1 MTVPTLDLAALT
13 PYLDAVVE
21 GGLAGPLVA
30 DLVAGGRSNP
40 TYSLTDGTR
49 AWILRRPPYGEYV
62 ASGHDMGRE
71 ARVMGAL
78 GGSTVPVPAV
88 LVHCEDD
95 AVIGAP
101 FYVMDRLD
109 GRTYRT
115 PDDTATL
122 TEPQRAGI
130 SNAMLDTLVDLHAI
144 EPASVGLEGWGR
156 PDGYLERQVARWGR
170 QWEAVKTGERAEPA
184 VLLDRLT
191 RSLPESR
198 FPGIVHGDFKI
209 DNIMVAPD
217 DPTRILGVL
226 DWEMATL
233 GDTLADLGV
242 LVSFWDEPGRFFNPV
257 TQGATAQPGFPSARE
272 VVEGYVSRRGISLD
286 DLDWYIVF
294 ADFKIAVILE
304 QIHSRHLQGTTVG
317 GGFDD
322 IGDMVG
328 PLLERALERAGTAA
342 DPVLRGATTGA

>member
-1 MTVPTLDLAALT
+1 MSPSLDLDRLT
-13 PYLDAVVE
+13 PYLDSVVV
-21 GGLAGPLVA
+21 GGLAGPLTA

-40 TYSLTDGTR
+40 TYALGDGEQQ
-49 AWILRRPPYGEYV
+49 WILRRPPYGEYV

-71 ARVMGAL
+71 ARVMSAL
-78 GGSTVPVPAV
+78 GGSSVPVPAV
-88 LVHCEDD
+88 LVHCEDT

-109 GRTYRT
+109 GVTYRT
-115 PDDTATL
+115 PADTVRL
-122 TEPQRAGI
+122 SEHDRAGI
-130 SNAMLDTLVDLHAI
+130 SHAMLDTLVDLHAI
-144 EPASVGLEGWGR
+144 EPAAVGLGGWGR

-170 QWEAVKTGERAEPA
+170 QWSAVATSERSEPA
-184 VLLDRLT
+184 ILLDRLT
-191 RSLPESR
+191 RSLPTMR

-217 DPTRILGVL
+217 DATKILGVL
-226 DWEMATL
+226 DWEMATT
-233 GDTLADLGV
+233 GDTLADLGI

-257 TQGATAQPGFPSARE
+257 TQGATAQPGFPSVRE
-272 VVEGYVSRRGISLD
+272 MVEGYVTRRGIALD

-317 GGFDD
+317 DGFDD

-328 PLLERALERAGTAA
+328 PLLERALERAGAA
-342 DPVLRGATTGA
+342 TDPILKGV